1 MEDPF
6 YSFSPDTKL
15 PWVSSSSE
23 MYAPMAEMD
32 FNSSTEGEEVS
43 DLSLFPFKIVQI
55 DSNTIAIVKGTVNT
69 TIPKISGTPLNDDYT
84 LNTINITGFTTFWL
98 KATLNVNQEIT
109 DVLIQTATPNSD
121 TETQTRQV
129 LGSLTWDSNAID
141 VISSNLGGSQNVD
154 SCGAFH
160 SWNRI

>member
-1 MEDPF
+1 
-6 YSFSPDTKL
+6 
-15 PWVSSSSE
+15 
-23 MYAPMAEMD
+23 MA
-32 FNSSTEGEEVS
+32 
-43 DLSLFPFKIVQI
+43 I